1 MTSKKNRIFS
11 ILLTMLLLFSF
22 CSTAFALN
30 IVDEDLYD
38 YYEYYEDG
46 AWQDLNTVM
55 YTDTADGD
63 VGYCIEHE
71 AKPPRPSVDY
81 VPYDISNLFNNYTLT
96 GIQAILNR
104 GYPADNN
111 GFSDEAAFYA
121 TANALRFW
129 IKESCGQGYDFM
141 ILSNG
146 RVRAKSG
153 GEAVWN
159 WCLELLQYARNQDVG
174 GSASVYVTPS
184 SPKWTLSNEQ
194 LTTTL
199 SVSSSNGY
207 SITASD
213 PNVTISGYTGGRSD
227 RLTVTAPASLS
238 GTSVSLYLT
247 AIAGSVHTV
256 DLGFYEPDGSTRQK
270 LVFVEMVSGT
280 TGQSKTISIT
290 GEFYDLTVNKTDAS
304 TGTALDGAKFKLT
317 SSGTTIGLTQTAA
330 GKYSAGGTLTEF
342 TTNGGT
348 AILTGLPAGSYQ
360 LTEVSAPSGYM
371 VSDAKSITLNK
382 NTSVTVAN
390 TPAALTVLKKD
401 AVSGDALPGATFTLL
416 DSAGNPVAITSAGD
430 GSYTVSNNGSTT
442 FTTGSDGKAIIRQLP
457 KASYTLREAAM
468 DGYNT
473 LADVAVSFT
482 GANVVTVE
490 NQPTVLEF
498 TKTDSVTSEALDGG
512 TFRISDSNG
521 TAMLLAK
528 LEDGV
533 YRKSPDGTDTFT
545 TNKGNATIYGLS
557 AAQYTVTEVS
567 APNGYTKDAD
577 KTVTVTSSGKA
588 TVTMADSPMAL
599 RFSKT
604 DALSGSAIDG
614 GKFSLYS
621 GEELIKLRK
630 VEDGVYAPAANGSTT
645 FTTHNGSALI
655 APLAAGSYIISEE
668 QAPAGFAAAVDV
680 TATVTESSTS
690 ANPSV
695 ASMQDKSL
703 ALTVNKVSSITK
715 QPIGGTAFRLY
726 NSRGNSIKVSA
737 MAGHDG
743 WFAVDANGDDDFAIP
758 ASGSA
763 FILYLPQGSY
773 ELKEV
778 SAPDGYAISRGT
790 STAVVG
796 SYNTYTVPA
805 SVTVE
810 NEPLAMLLDKV
821 DASDKSPLGDV
832 AFKIKDS
839 EGKYLHF
846 TRQDDG
852 NYYVTSDGDDTFKT
866 NAEGLASVLFIPTG
880 TYTLEEQQHPGFA
893 PTEAQEFTVTAE
905 NTASYPAKVGVEN
918 WPLYFTLTKT
928 NKLTGKALANVPFK
942 LTDSSGNALSY
953 TQQEDGSYKVTA
965 SGADIFLTDA
975 DGKTLISHIP
985 EGNYKLVEQT
995 YDMYATHA
1003 EVTVTVANTNTE
1015 ATPANASLENCPTA
1029 FVLTKV
1035 DAETKAALDNVKFTL
1050 KDASGN
1056 VVPIALMD
1064 DCTYRPAYAVGE
1076 DTVAISNATLTTDG
1090 NGEIVI
1096 HYLKHGTYTL
1106 IEQQKA
1112 GYAPLKDIAF
1122 EITSNHSTEAP
1133 LAITVENI
1141 PGMLVISKT
1150 DAVTKAAL
1158 PGTRFKV
1165 LDESGNV
1172 IKLVQENG
1180 VYRPAKATE
1189 TGMDELT
1196 VGADGTAT
1204 VKYITGK
1211 VAIRETGT
1219 PAGYAYAAD
1228 ATATVGMTAISN
1240 ENGDAA
1246 LAMESVEISDQP
1258 LALRISK
1265 IHAKTLKPLKGAA
1278 FEIRS
1283 SDGTTPMTFELKD
1296 GIYWYSKAGSTTTI
1310 TMDEN
1315 AQALVCGLPAA
1326 KYKLVETVVPN
1337 GFFPE
1342 PAQDFTVQLSDTYE
1356 KPLEIIVT
1364 NTPEVKLGLDSD
1376 KWDDVLLMGGGI
1388 LLLAGAATFIFI
1400 RKRRTTR

>member
-1 MTSKKNRIFS
+1 MKSKKNRFFS
-11 ILLTMLLLFSF
+11 LLLTMLLLFSF

-30 IVDEDLYD
+30 IVDKALYD
-38 YYEYYEDG
+38 YFEYYKDG
-46 AWQDLNTVM
+46 TWQDLNTVM
-55 YTDTADGD
+55 YTDSADGD

-81 VPYDISNLFNNYTLT
+81 VPYDISTLFNDYTLT

-141 ILSNG
+141 ILENG
-146 RVRAKSG
+146 LVRVKSG

-159 WCLELLQYARNQDVG
+159 WCMELLQYARNQDVG
-174 GSASVYVTPS
+174 GSASVYVSPS
-184 SPKWTLSNEQ
+184 SPKWTLSNGH
-194 LTTTL
+194 LVTTL

-207 SITASD
+207 SITPSD
-213 PNVTISGYTGGRSD
+213 PEVTIFGYTGGRSD
-227 RLTVTAPASLS
+227 KLTITAPATLS
-238 GTSVSLYLT
+238 GTDVSLYIT
-247 AIAGSVHTV
+247 ATAGSVSTV
-256 DLGFYEPDGSTRQK
+256 DLGFYAPDSGTRQK
-270 LVFVEMVSGT
+270 LVFVEMVSGA
-280 TGQSKTISIT
+280 TGQSKTVSIT
-290 GEFYDLTVNKTDAS
+290 GNFYDLTVNKTDVS
-304 TGTALDGAKFKLT
+304 TCSTLDGAKFKLT
-317 SSGTTIGLTQTAA
+317 SSGTTISLTQTAA

-348 AILTGLPAGSYQ
+348 ATITGLPAGSYQ
-360 LTEVSAPSGYM
+360 LTEVSAPNGYM

-382 NTSVTVAN
+382 TTAVTVAN
-390 TPAALTVLKKD
+390 TPAALTIVKKD
-401 AVSGDALPGATFTLL
+401 AVSDDALPGASFSLL
-416 DSAGNPVAITSAGD
+416 DSAGNPVAVTSTGD
-430 GSYTVSNNGSTT
+430 GSYTVNSSGAAT
-442 FTTGSDGKAIIRQLP
+442 FTTGSDGKAIIYQLP
-457 KASYTLREAAM
+457 EGNYTLREALM

-473 LADVAVSFT
+473 LADLAVNFN
-482 GANVVTVE
+482 GANVVTIE

-498 TKTDSVTSEALDGG
+498 TKTDSITGEVLDGG
-512 TFRISDSNG
+512 TFCVADSNG
-521 TAMLLAK
+521 TAVLLAK

-533 YRKSPDGTDTFT
+533 YRKAANGADTFT
-545 TNKGNATIYGLS
+545 THNGKAIIYGLS
-557 AAQYTVTEVS
+557 AAQYTVSEIS
-567 APNGYTKDAD
+567 APNGYTKDAV
-577 KTVTVTSSGKA
+577 KTVTVSNSGKA
-588 TVTMADSPMAL
+588 TVTMTDSPMAL
-599 RFSKT
+599 RFNKT

-726 NSRGNSIKVSA
+726 DSRGNSIKVSA

-743 WFAVDANGDDDFAIP
+743 WFAVDANGDADFTIP

-763 FILYLPQGSY
+763 SILYLPQGGY

-778 SAPDGYAISRGT
+778 SAPDGYAVGRGT
-790 STAVVG
+790 TSVVVG
-796 SYNTYTVPA
+796 SYNTYTTAA

-839 EGKYLHF
+839 NGSYLCF
-846 TRQDDG
+846 IKQDDG
-852 NYYVTSDGDDTFKT
+852 SYYVTADGDDTFKT

-942 LTDSSGNALSY
+942 LTDSSGNALRY

-965 SGADIFLTDA
+965 SGAYTFLTDA
-975 DGKTLISHIP
+975 EGKVLISHIP
-985 EGNYKLVEQT
+985 ESSYKLVEQNF
-995 YDMYATHA
+995 DMYAAHA
-1003 EVTVTVANTNTE
+1003 EVTVALMDTNTE
-1015 ATPANASLENCPTA
+1015 ENHASASLENCPTA

-1112 GYAPLKDIAF
+1112 GYAPLKDISF
-1122 EITSNHSTEAP
+1122 EITAAHSTEAP

-1141 PGMLVISKT
+1141 PGTLVISKT

-1158 PGTRFKV
+1158 PGIRFKV

-1180 VYRPAKATE
+1180 VYRPAKSTE
-1189 TGMDELT
+1189 TGMNELT

-1204 VKYITGK
+1204 VKHITGK
-1211 VAIRETGT
+1211 VTIRESGA

-1228 ATATVGMTAISN
+1228 AAATVGMTAISN
-1240 ENGDAA
+1240 ENGDVA
-1246 LAMESVEISDQP
+1246 LATETVEIADQP

-1283 SDGTTPMTFELKD
+1283 SDGTTHMTFELKD
-1296 GIYWYSKAGSTTTI
+1296 GIYWYSKVGTITTI

-1337 GFFPE
+1337 GFFPA
-1342 PAQDFTVQLSDTYE
+1342 PAQDFTVQLTDTYE
-1356 KPLEIIVT
+1356 KPLEITVT

-1376 KWDDVLLMGGGI
+1376 KWDDVLLMGGG
-1388 LLLAGAATFIFI
+1388 LLIAGAATFIYI
-1400 RKRRTTR
+1400 RKRRSTR

>member
-11 ILLTMLLLFSF
+11 FVLTMLLLFSF

-38 YYEYYEDG
+38 YFEYYEDG

-159 WCLELLQYARNQDVG
+159 WCMELLQYARNQDVG
-174 GSASVYVTPS
+174 GSASVYVSPS
-184 SPKWTLSNEQ
+184 SPKWTLSNGQ
-194 LTTTL
+194 LTTSL

-213 PNVTISGYTGGRSD
+213 PEVTISGYTGGRSD
-227 RLTVTAPASLS
+227 RLTITAPASLS

-247 AIAGSVHTV
+247 ATAGSVHTV

-280 TGQSKTISIT
+280 TGQSKTVSIT
-290 GEFYDLTVNKTDAS
+290 GNFYDLTVNKTDAS
-304 TGTALDGAKFKLT
+304 TGAALDGAKFKLT
-317 SSGTTIGLTQTAA
+317 SRGTTIGLTQTAA
-330 GKYSAGGTLTEF
+330 GKYSAGGSLTEF
-342 TTNGGT
+342 TTSGGT
-348 AILTGLPAGSYQ
+348 ATITSLPTGSYQ

-390 TPAALTVLKKD
+390 TPAALTIVKKD
-401 AVSGDALPGATFTLL
+401 AVNGDVLPGATFSLL
-416 DSAGNPVAITSAGD
+416 DSAGNPVAVASTGD
-430 GSYTVSNNGSTT
+430 GSYTVNSSGNTT

-457 KASYTLREAAM
+457 KASYTLREANM

-473 LADVAVSFT
+473 LADVTVNFT

-498 TKTDSVTSEALDGG
+498 TKTDSVTGEALDGG
-512 TFRISDSNG
+512 TFRISDGNG
-521 TAMLLAK
+521 TAMLFTK

-533 YRKSPDGTDTFT
+533 YRKSSDGANTFT
-545 TNKGNATIYGLS
+545 TYNGNATIYGLS

-577 KTVTVTSSGKA
+577 KTVTVTSNGKA

-621 GEELIKLRK
+621 GDALIKLRK

-645 FTTHNGSALI
+645 FTTHNGSVLI
-655 APLAAGSYIISEE
+655 APLAAGSYTISEE
-668 QAPAGFAAAVDV
+668 QAPDGFAAAADV
-680 TATVTESSTS
+680 IATVTESNTST
-690 ANPSV
+690 NPSV
-695 ASMQDKSL
+695 ASMQDKPL
-703 ALTVNKVSSITK
+703 ALTVNKVSSVTD
-715 QPIGGTAFRLY
+715 QPIGGAVFRLY
-726 NSRGNSIKVSA
+726 DSRGNAIKVSA
-737 MAGHDG
+737 MVGHDG
-743 WFAVDANGDDDFAIP
+743 WFAVDANGDADFTIP

-763 FILYLPQGSY
+763 TILYLPQGSY

-796 SYNTYTVPA
+796 SYNTYTAPA
-805 SVTVE
+805 SVIVE

-821 DASDKSPLGDV
+821 DASDKSPLADV

-839 EGKYLHF
+839 EGNYLRF
-846 TRQDDG
+846 TRQEDG
-852 NYYVTSDGDDTFKT
+852 SYYVTADGENTFRT
-866 NAEGLASVLFIPTG
+866 NAEGLASALFIPVG

-893 PTEAQEFTVTAE
+893 PTEVQEFTVTAE
-905 NTASYPAKVGVEN
+905 NTASYPSKVGVEN

-928 NKLTGKALANVPFK
+928 DKLTGKTLANVPFK
-942 LTDSSGNALSY
+942 LIDNSGNALRY

-965 SGADIFLTDA
+965 SGVDTFLTDTE
-975 DGKTLISHIP
+975 GKVLISHIP
-985 EGNYKLVEQT
+985 KGSYKLVEQSF
-995 YDMYATHA
+995 DMYAAHA
-1003 EVTVTVANTNTE
+1003 EVAVTVADTNTE
-1015 ATPANASLENCPTA
+1015 ENPASASLENCPTA
-1029 FVLTKV
+1029 FKLTKV

-1050 KDASGN
+1050 KDESGN

-1076 DTVAISNATLTTDG
+1076 DAIAISNATLTTDG

-1096 HYLKHGTYTL
+1096 HYLKHGAYTL

-1122 EITSNHSTEAP
+1122 EITSAHSTEAP
-1133 LAITVENI
+1133 LAMTVENI
-1141 PGMLVISKT
+1141 PGTLVISKT
-1150 DAVTKAAL
+1150 DAITKAAL

-1172 IKLVQENG
+1172 IKLAQENG
-1180 VYRPAKATE
+1180 VYRPAKSTE
-1189 TGMDELT
+1189 SGMEELT

-1211 VAIRETGT
+1211 VIIRETGA
-1219 PAGYAYAAD
+1219 PAGYAYAVD
-1228 ATATVGMTAISN
+1228 ATATVGMTAISH

-1246 LAMESVEISDQP
+1246 LAVETLEISDQP

-1296 GIYWYSKAGSTTTI
+1296 GVYWYSKAGSITTI

-1315 AQALVCGLPAA
+1315 AQALVCGLPAV

-1337 GFFPE
+1337 GFFPA
-1342 PAQDFTVQLSDTYE
+1342 PAQDFTVQLTDTYE
-1356 KPLEIIVT
+1356 KPLEITVT

-1376 KWDDVLLMGGGI
+1376 KWDDVLLMGGG
-1388 LLLAGAATFIFI
+1388 LLLASAATFIYI

>member
-1 MTSKKNRIFS
+1 MTSTKNRIFS
-11 ILLTMLLLFSF
+11 FVLTMLLLFSF

-38 YYEYYEDG
+38 YFEYYKDG
-46 AWQDLNTVM
+46 TWQDLNTVM
-55 YTDTADGD
+55 YTDSADGD

-104 GYPADNN
+104 GYPADNH

-146 RVRAKSG
+146 LVRVKSG

-159 WCLELLQYARNQDVG
+159 WCMELLQYARNQDVG
-174 GSASVYVTPS
+174 GSASVYVSPS
-184 SPKWTLSNEQ
+184 SPKWTLSNGQ
-194 LTTTL
+194 LTTSL

-213 PNVTISGYTGGRSD
+213 PEVTISGYTGGRSD
-227 RLTVTAPASLS
+227 NLTITAPATLS
-238 GTSVSLYLT
+238 GTDVSLYIT
-247 AIAGSVHTV
+247 ATAGSVSTV
-256 DLGFYEPDGSTRQK
+256 DLGFYAPDSGTRQK

-280 TGQSKTISIT
+280 TGQSKTVSIT
-290 GEFYDLTVNKTDAS
+290 GNFYDLTVNKTDAS
-304 TGTALDGAKFKLT
+304 TGAALDGAKFKLT

-342 TTNGGT
+342 TTSGGT
-348 AILTGLPAGSYQ
+348 ATITGLPAGSYQ
-360 LTEVSAPSGYM
+360 LTEVSSPSGYV

-382 NTSVTVAN
+382 NTTVTVAN
-390 TPAALTVLKKD
+390 TPAALTILKKD
-401 AVSGDALPGATFTLL
+401 AVSGDVLPGATFSLL
-416 DSAGNPVAITSAGD
+416 DSAGNPVAVSSTGD
-430 GSYTVSNNGSTT
+430 GSYTVNSSGSTT

-468 DGYNT
+468 DGYIT
-473 LADVAVSFT
+473 LADVAVNFT

-498 TKTDSVTSEALDGG
+498 TKTDSVTGEALDGG

-521 TAMLLAK
+521 SAMLLSK

-533 YRKSPDGTDTFT
+533 YRKAENGVDTFT
-545 TNKGNATIYGLS
+545 THNGKSIIYGLS
-557 AAQYTVTEVS
+557 AAQYTVSEVS
-567 APNGYTKDAD
+567 APDGYTKDAD

-599 RFSKT
+599 RFNKT
-604 DALSGSAIDG
+604 DVLSGNAIDG
-614 GKFSLYS
+614 GKFSLYN
-621 GEELIKLRK
+621 GDELIKLRK

-645 FTTHNGSALI
+645 FTTHNGSVLI
-655 APLAAGSYIISEE
+655 APLAAGSYTISEE
-668 QAPAGFAAAVDV
+668 QVPDGFAAAADV
-680 TATVTESSTS
+680 SATVTESSTYT
-690 ANPSV
+690 NPAV
-695 ASMQDKSL
+695 AAMQDKPL
-703 ALTVNKVSSITK
+703 ALTVNKVSSVTD
-715 QPIGGTAFRLY
+715 QPIGGAVFRLY
-726 NSRGNSIKVSA
+726 DGRGNAIKVSA
-737 MAGHDG
+737 MVGHEG
-743 WFAVDANGDDDFAIP
+743 WFAVDTDGDDDFTIP

-763 FILYLPQGSY
+763 SILYLPQGGY

-778 SAPDGYAISRGT
+778 SAPDGYAVGRGT
-790 STAVVG
+790 TSVVVG
-796 SYNTYTVPA
+796 SYNTYTAPA

-821 DASDKSPLGDV
+821 DASDKSPLADV
-832 AFKIKDS
+832 AFKIKDG
-839 EGKYLHF
+839 EGNYLRF

-852 NYYVTSDGDDTFKT
+852 SYYVSADGEDTFMT
-866 NAEGLASVLFIPTG
+866 NADGLANVLFIPVG

-893 PTEAQEFTVTAE
+893 PTEAQEFTATAE

-928 NKLTGKALANVPFK
+928 DKLTGKALANVPFR
-942 LTDSSGNALSY
+942 LVDSSGNALRY
-953 TQQEDGSYKVTA
+953 TQQEDGSYKVTT
-965 SGADIFLTDA
+965 SGADTFLTDA
-975 DGKTLISHIP
+975 EGKVLISRIP
-985 EGNYKLVEQT
+985 EGSYKLVEQT
-995 YDMYATHA
+995 YDMYAVHA
-1003 EVTVTVANTNTE
+1003 EVTVAVSDTNTE
-1015 ATPANASLENCPTA
+1015 DSPANANLANCPTA
-1029 FVLTKV
+1029 FILTKV
-1035 DAETKAALDNVKFTL
+1035 DAETKATLDNVKFTL
-1050 KDASGN
+1050 KDESGN

-1112 GYAPLKDIAF
+1112 GYAPLKDISF
-1122 EITSNHSTEAP
+1122 EITSAHSTEAP
-1133 LAITVENI
+1133 LAMTVENV
-1141 PGMLVISKT
+1141 PGTLVISKA
-1150 DAVTKAAL
+1150 DAVTKAVL
-1158 PGTRFKV
+1158 PGTRFKL

-1180 VYRPAKATE
+1180 VYRPAKSTE
-1189 TGMDELT
+1189 TSINELT
-1196 VGADGTAT
+1196 VSADGTAT

-1211 VAIRETGT
+1211 VTIRESGA

-1228 ATATVGMTAISN
+1228 ATATVGMTAISH

-1246 LAMESVEISDQP
+1246 LAMETVDIADQP
-1258 LALRISK
+1258 LALRINK

-1283 SDGTTPMTFELKD
+1283 SDGVTPMTFELKD
-1296 GIYWYSKAGSTTTI
+1296 GVYWYSKAGTITTI

-1315 AQALVCGLPAA
+1315 AQAFVCGLPAA

-1337 GFFPE
+1337 GFFPA
-1342 PAQDFTVQLSDTYE
+1342 PAQDFTIQLTDTYE
-1356 KPLEIIVT
+1356 KPLEITVT

-1376 KWDDVLLMGGGI
+1376 KWDDVLLMGGA
-1388 LLLAGAATFIFI
+1388 LLLAGAATFIYI

>member
-11 ILLTMLLLFSF
+11 FVLTMLLLFSF

-38 YYEYYEDG
+38 YFEYYDG
-46 AWQDLNTVM
+46 GTWQDLNTVM

-71 AKPPRPSVDY
+71 AKPPRSSVDY

-146 RVRAKSG
+146 LVRVKSG

-159 WCLELLQYARNQDVG
+159 WCMELLQYARSQDVG
-174 GSASVYVTPS
+174 GSASVYVSPS
-184 SPKWTLSNEQ
+184 SPKWTLSNGQ
-194 LTTTL
+194 LTTSL

-207 SITASD
+207 SITVSN

-238 GTSVSLYLT
+238 DTSVSLYLT
-247 AIAGSVHTV
+247 ATAGSVSTV
-256 DLGFYEPDGSTRQK
+256 DLGFYAPDSGTRQK

-280 TGQSKTISIT
+280 TGQSKTVSIT
-290 GEFYDLTVNKTDAS
+290 GNFYGLTVNKTDAS
-304 TGTALDGAKFKLT
+304 TGSALDGAKFKLT

-330 GKYSAGGTLTEF
+330 GKYSAGGSLTEF
-342 TTNGGT
+342 TTSGGT
-348 AILTGLPAGSYQ
+348 ATITGLPTGSYQ

-371 VSDAKSITLNK
+371 VGDAKSITLNK

-390 TPAALTVLKKD
+390 TPAALTILKKD

-416 DSAGNPVAITSAGD
+416 DSASNPVAVTSNGD
-430 GSYTVSNNGSTT
+430 GIYTVNSSGNTA
-442 FTTGSDGKAIIRQLP
+442 FTTGSDGKAIIYQLP

-498 TKTDSVTSEALDGG
+498 TKTDSVTCEALDGG

-545 TNKGNATIYGLS
+545 TNKGKATIYGLS
-557 AAQYTVTEVS
+557 AAQYTVSEVS

-599 RFSKT
+599 RFNKT

-614 GKFSLYS
+614 GKFSLHS

-743 WFAVDANGDDDFAIP
+743 WFAVDVDGDTDFTIP

-763 FILYLPQGSY
+763 SILYLPQGSY

-778 SAPDGYAISRGT
+778 SAPEGYAISRGT

-942 LTDSSGNALSY
+942 LTDSSGNALRY

-1296 GIYWYSKAGSTTTI
+1296 GIYWYSKAGSITTI

>member
-11 ILLTMLLLFSF
+11 LLLTMLLLFSF

-38 YYEYYEDG
+38 YFEYYADG
-46 AWQDLNTVM
+46 TWQDLNTVM
-55 YTDTADGD
+55 YTDSADGD

-146 RVRAKSG
+146 LVRVKSG
-153 GEAVWN
+153 GEAVWD
-159 WCLELLQYARNQDVG
+159 WCMELLQYARSQDVG
-174 GSASVYVTPS
+174 GSASVYVSPS
-184 SPKWTLSNEQ
+184 SPKWTLSNGQ
-194 LTTTL
+194 LTTSL

-207 SITASD
+207 SITVSD

-238 GTSVSLYLT
+238 DTSVSLYLT
-247 AIAGSVHTV
+247 ATAGSVHTV

-304 TGTALDGAKFKLT
+304 TGAALDGAKFNLT

-330 GKYSAGGTLTEF
+330 GKYSAGGSLTEF
-342 TTNGGT
+342 TTSGGT
-348 AILTGLPAGSYQ
+348 ATITGLPAGSYQ

-371 VSDAKSITLNK
+371 VGDAKSITINK

-390 TPAALTVLKKD
+390 SPAALTILKKD
-401 AVSGDALPGATFTLL
+401 SISGNALSGATFTLL
-416 DSAGNPVAITSAGD
+416 DSAGNPIAVTSTGD
-430 GSYTVSNNGSTT
+430 GSYTVNSSGSTT

-457 KASYTLREAAM
+457 KASYTLRETPM

-473 LADVAVSFT
+473 LADVAVNFA

-512 TFRISDSNG
+512 TFRISDGNG
-521 TAMLLAK
+521 TAMLLTK

-533 YRKSPDGTDTFT
+533 YRKSSDGANTFT
-545 TNKGNATIYGLS
+545 TYNGNATIYGLS

-577 KTVTVTSSGKA
+577 KTVTVTSNGKA

-599 RFSKT
+599 RFNKT

-621 GEELIKLRK
+621 GEELIKLRN

-668 QAPAGFAAAVDV
+668 QAPAGFVAAVDV

-726 NSRGNSIKVSA
+726 DSRGNSIKVSA

-743 WFAVDANGDDDFAIP
+743 WFAVDVDGDTDFTIP
-758 ASGSA
+758 SSGSA
-763 FILYLPQGSY
+763 SILYLPQGSY
-773 ELKEV
+773 ELKEI
-778 SAPDGYAISRGT
+778 SAPEGYAISRGT

-796 SYNTYTVPA
+796 IYNTYTVPA

-942 LTDSSGNALSY
+942 LTDSSGNALRY
-953 TQQEDGSYKVTA
+953 TQQEDGSYKVIA
-965 SGADIFLTDA
+965 SGADTFLTDV
-975 DGKTLISHIP
+975 DGKALISHIP
-985 EGNYKLVEQT
+985 EGSYKLVEQT

-1003 EVTVTVANTNTE
+1003 EVIVAVADTNTE
-1015 ATPANASLENCPTA
+1015 ATPANTSLENCPTA

-1122 EITSNHSTEAP
+1122 EITSAHSTEAP

-1141 PGMLVISKT
+1141 PGTLVISKT

-1180 VYRPAKATE
+1180 VYRPAKSTE
-1189 TGMDELT
+1189 TGMNELT

-1204 VKYITGK
+1204 VKHITGK

-1246 LAMESVEISDQP
+1246 LAMETVEIADQP
-1258 LALRISK
+1258 LALRINK

-1283 SDGTTPMTFELKD
+1283 SDGVTPMTFELKD
-1296 GIYWYSKAGSTTTI
+1296 GIYWYSKAGSITTI

-1337 GFFPE
+1337 GFFPA
-1342 PAQDFTVQLSDTYE
+1342 PAQDFTIQLTDTYE
-1356 KPLEIIVT
+1356 KPLEITVT

-1388 LLLAGAATFIFI
+1388 LLLAGAATFIYI
-1400 RKRRTTR
+1400 KKRRTAR

>member
-11 ILLTMLLLFSF
+11 LLLTMLLLFSF

-38 YYEYYEDG
+38 YFEYYADG
-46 AWQDLNTVM
+46 TWQDLNTVM
-55 YTDTADGD
+55 YTDSADGD

-146 RVRAKSG
+146 LVRVKSG

-159 WCLELLQYARNQDVG
+159 WCMELLQYARSQDVG
-174 GSASVYVTPS
+174 GSASVYVSPS
-184 SPKWTLSNEQ
+184 SPKWTLSNGQ
-194 LTTTL
+194 LTTSL

-207 SITASD
+207 SITVSD

-247 AIAGSVHTV
+247 ATAGSVHTV

-304 TGTALDGAKFKLT
+304 TGAALDGAKFN
-317 SSGTTIGLTQTAA
+317 GTTIGLTQTAA
-330 GKYSAGGTLTEF
+330 GKYSAGGSLTEF
-342 TTNGGT
+342 TTSGGT
-348 AILTGLPAGSYQ
+348 ATITGLPAGSYQ

-371 VSDAKSITLNK
+371 VSEAKPITLNK

-390 TPAALTVLKKD
+390 TPEALTIVKKD
-401 AVSGDALPGATFTLL
+401 AVNGDVLPGATFTLL

-457 KASYTLREAAM
+457 KASYTLREATM

-482 GANVVTVE
+482 GANVVTIE

-498 TKTDSVTSEALDGG
+498 TKTDSVTCEALDGG

-545 TNKGNATIYGLS
+545 TNKGKATIYGLS
-557 AAQYTVTEVS
+557 AAQYTVSEVS

-599 RFSKT
+599 RFNKT
-604 DALSGSAIDG
+604 DTLSGSAIDG

-621 GEELIKLRK
+621 GDELIKLRK

-645 FTTHNGSALI
+645 FTTHNGTAMI
-655 APLAAGSYIISEE
+655 APLAAGSYTISEE
-668 QAPAGFAAAVDV
+668 QAPDGFAAATDV
-680 TATVTESSTS
+680 TATVTGSSTYT
-690 ANPSV
+690 NPAV
-695 ASMQDKSL
+695 AAMQDKPL

-715 QPIGGTAFRLY
+715 QPIGGAVFRLY
-726 NSRGNSIKVSA
+726 DSRGNSIKVSA

-743 WFAVDANGDDDFAIP
+743 WFAVDANGDADFTIP

-763 FILYLPQGSY
+763 TILYLPQGSY

-778 SAPDGYAISRGT
+778 SAPDGYAVGRGT
-790 STAVVG
+790 VSAVVG
-796 SYNTYTVPA
+796 SYNTYTAPA

-839 EGKYLHF
+839 NGSYLCL
-846 TRQDDG
+846 TKQDDG
-852 NYYVTSDGDDTFKT
+852 SYYVTADGEDTFKT
-866 NAEGLASVLFIPTG
+866 NADGLASVLFIPVG

-905 NTASYPAKVGVEN
+905 NTASYPSKVGVEN

-928 NKLTGKALANVPFK
+928 DKLTGKTLANVPFK
-942 LTDSSGNALSY
+942 LIDNSGNALRC

-965 SGADIFLTDA
+965 SGVDTFLTDTE
-975 DGKTLISHIP
+975 GKVLISHIP

-1015 ATPANASLENCPTA
+1015 ATPANASLKNCPTA
-1029 FVLTKV
+1029 FKLTKV
-1035 DAETKAALDNVKFTL
+1035 DAETKSALDNVKFIL

-1096 HYLKHGTYTL
+1096 HYLKHGAYTL

-1133 LAITVENI
+1133 LAMTVENF
-1141 PGMLVISKT
+1141 PGTLVISKT
-1150 DAVTKAAL
+1150 DAITKAAL

-1246 LAMESVEISDQP
+1246 LAMETVEIADQP

-1283 SDGTTPMTFELKD
+1283 SDGVTPMTFELKD
-1296 GIYWYSKAGSTTTI
+1296 GIYWYSKAGSITTI

-1315 AQALVCGLPAA
+1315 AQALICGLPAA

-1337 GFFPE
+1337 GFFPA
-1342 PAQDFTVQLSDTYE
+1342 PAQDFTIQLTDTYE
-1356 KPLEIIVT
+1356 KPLENTVT

>member
-1 MTSKKNRIFS
+1 MTSTKNRIFS

-38 YYEYYEDG
+38 YFEYYEDG

-153 GEAVWN
+153 GEAVWD

-174 GSASVYVTPS
+174 GSASVYVSPS
-184 SPKWTLSNEQ
+184 SPKWTLSNGQ
-194 LTTTL
+194 LTTSL

-247 AIAGSVHTV
+247 ATAGSVHTV

-280 TGQSKTISIT
+280 TGQSKTVSIT
-290 GEFYDLTVNKTDAS
+290 GNFYDLTVNKTDAS
-304 TGTALDGAKFKLT
+304 TGSALDGAKFKLT
-317 SSGTTIGLTQTAA
+317 SSGTTIGLTQTAVD
-330 GKYSAGGTLTEF
+330 KYSAGGSLTEF
-342 TTNGGT
+342 TTSGGT
-348 AILTGLPAGSYQ
+348 ATITGLPAGSYQ

-371 VSDAKSITLNK
+371 VGDAKSITLNK

-390 TPAALTVLKKD
+390 TPAALTILKKD
-401 AVSGDALPGATFTLL
+401 AVSGETLPGATFSLL
-416 DSAGNPVAITSAGD
+416 DNAGNPIAVTSTGD
-430 GSYTVSNNGSTT
+430 GSYTVNSSGSTT

-498 TKTDSVTSEALDGG
+498 TKIDSVTGEALDGG

-521 TAMLLAK
+521 SAMLLSK

-533 YRKSPDGTDTFT
+533 YRKTENGVDTFT
-545 TNKGNATIYGLS
+545 THNGKSIIYGLS
-557 AAQYTVTEVS
+557 AAQYTVSEVS
-567 APNGYTKDAD
+567 APDGYTKDAD
-577 KTVTVTSSGKA
+577 KTVTVSNSGKA

-599 RFSKT
+599 RFNKT
-604 DALSGSAIDG
+604 DALSGNFIDG
-614 GKFSLYS
+614 GKFSLYN

-655 APLAAGSYIISEE
+655 APLAAGSYTISEE
-668 QAPAGFAAAVDV
+668 QAPDGFAAAADV
-680 TATVTESSTS
+680 TANVTESSTS
-690 ANPSV
+690 TNPAV
-695 ASMQDKSL
+695 ASMQDKPL
-703 ALTVNKVSSITK
+703 ALTVNKASSVTN
-715 QPIGGTAFRLY
+715 QPIGGAVFRLY
-726 NSRGNSIKVSA
+726 DSRGNAVKVSA

-743 WFAVDANGDDDFAIP
+743 WFAVDADDDADFTIP

-763 FILYLPQGSY
+763 TILYLPQGSY

-778 SAPDGYAISRGT
+778 SAPEGYAISRGT

-796 SYNTYTVPA
+796 SYNTYTAPA

-832 AFKIKDS
+832 AFRIKDS
-839 EGKYLHF
+839 EGNYLRF
-846 TRQDDG
+846 TRQVDG
-852 NYYVTSDGDDTFKT
+852 SYYVTADGENTFKT
-866 NAEGLASVLFIPTG
+866 NADGLANVLFIPVG

-905 NTASYPAKVGVEN
+905 NTTSYPAKVGMEN
-918 WPLYFTLTKT
+918 WPLYFELEKT
-928 NKLTGKALANVPFK
+928 DKLSGKALANVPFK
-942 LTDSSGNALSY
+942 LVDSSGNALRY

-965 SGADIFLTDA
+965 SGADTFLTDA
-975 DGKTLISHIP
+975 DGKALISHIP
-985 EGNYKLVEQT
+985 EGSYKLVEQT
-995 YDMYATHA
+995 LDMYATHA
-1003 EVTVTVANTNTE
+1003 EVTVAVTDTNTE
-1015 ATPANASLENCPTA
+1015 TTPANVSLENCPAA
-1029 FVLTKV
+1029 FKLTKV

-1112 GYAPLKDIAF
+1112 GYAPLKDISF
-1122 EITSNHSTEAP
+1122 EITAAHSTEAP
-1133 LAITVENI
+1133 LAMTVENI
-1141 PGMLVISKT
+1141 PGTLVISKT
-1150 DAVTKAAL
+1150 DAITKAAL

-1180 VYRPAKATE
+1180 AYHPAKSTE
-1189 TGMDELT
+1189 TGVNELT

-1211 VAIRETGT
+1211 VTIRESGA

-1228 ATATVGMTAISN
+1228 ATATVGMTAISH

-1296 GIYWYSKAGSTTTI
+1296 GIYWCSKAGSITTI

-1337 GFFPE
+1337 GFFPA
-1342 PAQDFTVQLSDTYE
+1342 PAQDFTIQLTDTYE
-1356 KPLEIIVT
+1356 KPFEITVT

-1376 KWDDVLLMGGGI
+1376 KWDDVLLMGGG
-1388 LLLAGAATFIFI
+1388 LLLASAATFIYI

>member
-1 MTSKKNRIFS
+1 MTSTKNRIFS

-38 YYEYYEDG
+38 YFEYYEDG

-153 GEAVWN
+153 GEAVWD

-174 GSASVYVTPS
+174 GSASVYVSPS
-184 SPKWTLSNEQ
+184 SPKWTLSNGQ
-194 LTTTL
+194 LTTSL

-247 AIAGSVHTV
+247 ATAGSVHTV

-304 TGTALDGAKFKLT
+304 TSAALDGAKFKLT
-317 SSGTTIGLTQTAA
+317 SSGTIIGLTQTAA

-342 TTNGGT
+342 TTSGGT
-348 AILTGLPAGSYQ
+348 ATITGLPAGSYQ

-382 NTSVTVAN
+382 TTSMTVAN
-390 TPAALTVLKKD
+390 TPAALTILKKD

-457 KASYTLREAAM
+457 KASYTLREATM

-482 GANVVTVE
+482 GANVVTIE

-498 TKTDSVTSEALDGG
+498 TKTDSVTCEALDGG

-545 TNKGNATIYGLS
+545 TNKGKATIYGLS
-557 AAQYTVTEVS
+557 AAQYTVSEVS

-599 RFSKT
+599 RFNKT
-604 DALSGSAIDG
+604 DALSGNAIDG

-621 GEELIKLRK
+621 GDALIKLRK
-630 VEDGVYAPAANGSTT
+630 VEDGVYTPDSSGSTT
-645 FTTHNGSALI
+645 FTTYNDTALI
-655 APLAAGSYIISEE
+655 APLAVGSYTISEE
-668 QAPAGFAAAVDV
+668 QAPAGYATTADV

-690 ANPSV
+690 TSPAV
-695 ASMQDKSL
+695 AAMQDKPL

-715 QPIGGTAFRLY
+715 HPISGAVFRLY
-726 NSRGNSIKVSA
+726 DSRGNAIKVSA
-737 MAGHDG
+737 MAGYDG
-743 WFAVDANGDDDFAIP
+743 WFAVDSDGDADLTIP
-758 ASGSA
+758 ASGVAS
-763 FILYLPQGSY
+763 ILYLPQGSY

-778 SAPDGYAISRGT
+778 SAPNGYAVGRGT
-790 STAVVG
+790 TSAVVG
-796 SYNTYTVPA
+796 SYNTYTAPA

-821 DASDKSPLGDV
+821 DASDKSPLENV
-832 AFKIKDS
+832 AFKIKDA
-839 EGKYLHF
+839 
-846 TRQDDG
+846 DG
-852 NYYVTSDGDDTFKT
+852 NYLRFTVQEDGSYYVTADGENTFKT
-866 NAEGLASVLFIPTG
+866 DAEGLASVLFIPVG

-893 PTEAQEFTVTAE
+893 PTEVQEFTVTAE
-905 NTASYPAKVGVEN
+905 NTASYPSKVGVEN
-918 WPLYFTLTKT
+918 WPLYFALTKAD
-928 NKLTGKALANVPFK
+928 KLTGKTLANVPFK
-942 LTDSSGNALSY
+942 LIDNSGNALRY

-965 SGADIFLTDA
+965 SGADAFLTDA
-975 DGKTLISHIP
+975 DGKALISHIP
-985 EGNYKLVEQT
+985 EGNYKLTEQNF
-995 YDMYATHA
+995 DMYAVHA
-1003 EVTVTVANTNTE
+1003 EVTVTVTDTNTE
-1015 ATPANASLENCPTA
+1015 STPANASLENCPTA
-1029 FVLTKV
+1029 FVLTKI
-1035 DAETKAALDNVKFTL
+1035 DAETRAALDNVKFTL

-1112 GYAPLKDIAF
+1112 GYAPLKDISF
-1122 EITSNHSTEAP
+1122 EITAAHSIEAP
-1133 LAITVENI
+1133 LAMTVENI
-1141 PGMLVISKT
+1141 SGTLVISKT

-1180 VYRPAKATE
+1180 VYRPAKSTE

-1211 VAIRETGT
+1211 VTIRESGA

-1228 ATATVGMTAISN
+1228 ATATVGMTAISH

-1296 GIYWYSKAGSTTTI
+1296 GVYWCSKAGSITTI

-1337 GFFPE
+1337 GFFPA
-1342 PAQDFTVQLSDTYE
+1342 PAQDFTIQLTDTYE
-1356 KPLEIIVT
+1356 KPLEITVT

>member
-11 ILLTMLLLFSF
+11 FVLTMLLLFSF

-38 YYEYYEDG
+38 YFEYYDG
-46 AWQDLNTVM
+46 GTWQDLNTVM

-184 SPKWTLSNEQ
+184 SPKWTLSNGQ

-213 PNVTISGYTGGRSD
+213 PNVTIAGYTGGRSD

-247 AIAGSVHTV
+247 ATAGSVHTV

-371 VSDAKSITLNK
+371 VFDAESITLNK

-457 KASYTLREAAM
+457 KASYTLREATM

-482 GANVVTVE
+482 GANVVTIE

-545 TNKGNATIYGLS
+545 TNKGKATIYGLS
-557 AAQYTVTEVS
+557 AAQYTVSEVS

-599 RFSKT
+599 RFNKT
-604 DALSGSAIDG
+604 DALRGSTIDG

-655 APLAAGSYIISEE
+655 APLAAGSYTISEE
-668 QAPAGFAAAVDV
+668 QAPDGFAAAADV
-680 TATVTESSTS
+680 SATVTESSTYT
-690 ANPSV
+690 NPAV
-695 ASMQDKSL
+695 AAMQDKPL

-715 QPIGGTAFRLY
+715 QPIGGAVFHLY
-726 NSRGNSIKVSA
+726 DSRGNAIKVAA

-743 WFAVDANGDDDFAIP
+743 WFAVDANGDADFTIP

-763 FILYLPQGSY
+763 SILYLPQGGY

-778 SAPDGYAISRGT
+778 SAPDGYAVGRGT
-790 STAVVG
+790 TSVVVG
-796 SYNTYTVPA
+796 SYNTYTTAA

-821 DASDKSPLGDV
+821 DASDKSPLENV
-832 AFKIKDS
+832 VFKIKDS
-839 EGKYLHF
+839 RGNYLRF

-852 NYYVTSDGDDTFKT
+852 SYYVTADGEDTLKT
-866 NAEGLASVLFIPTG
+866 DADGFASILFIPVG

-918 WPLYFTLTKT
+918 WPLYFELEKT
-928 NKLTGKALANVPFK
+928 DKLTGNALANVPFK
-942 LTDSSGNALSY
+942 LIDSSGNALRY
-953 TQQEDGSYKVTA
+953 TQQEDGSYKVIA
-965 SGADIFLTDA
+965 SGADTFLTDV
-975 DGKTLISHIP
+975 DGKALISHIP
-985 EGNYKLVEQT
+985 EGSYKLVEQT

-1003 EVTVTVANTNTE
+1003 EVIVAVADTNTE
-1015 ATPANASLENCPTA
+1015 ATPANTSLENCPTA

-1076 DTVAISNATLTTDG
+1076 DTVAISNAILTTDG

-1096 HYLKHGTYTL
+1096 HYLKHGAYTL

-1112 GYAPLKDIAF
+1112 GYAPLKDISF
-1122 EITSNHSTEAP
+1122 EITPAYSTEAP
-1133 LAITVENI
+1133 LAMTVENI
-1141 PGMLVISKT
+1141 PGTLVISKT

-1180 VYRPAKATE
+1180 VYRPAKATK

-1211 VAIRETGT
+1211 VTIRESGA

-1228 ATATVGMTAISN
+1228 ATATVGMTAISH

-1246 LAMESVEISDQP
+1246 LAMETVEIADQP

-1283 SDGTTPMTFELKD
+1283 SDGVTPMTFELKD
-1296 GIYWYSKAGSTTTI
+1296 GIYWYSKAGSITTI

-1315 AQALVCGLPAA
+1315 AQALICGLPAA

-1337 GFFPE
+1337 GFFPA
-1342 PAQDFTVQLSDTYE
+1342 PAQDFTIQLTDTYE
-1356 KPLEIIVT
+1356 KPLEITVT

-1376 KWDDVLLMGGGI
+1376 KWDDVLLMGGA
-1388 LLLAGAATFIFI
+1388 LLLAGAATFIYI
-1400 RKRRTTR
+1400 KKRRTTR